1 MITLCPFYDDDYAV
15 ILLCR
20 TLVFLRSRRPVI
32 VSQLEHIVYDGD
44 DGGNDDDAD
53 EIVMT
58 IMLCQTLVFLNAGR

>member
-1 MITLCPFYDDDYAV
+1 M
-15 ILLCR
+15 
-20 TLVFLRSRRPVI
+20 I

-58 IMLCQTLVFLNAGR
+58 MTMLCLTLVFLRRPVIVSQPF

>member
-15 ILLCR
+15 ILFCR

-32 VSQLEHIVYDGD
+32 VSQLEHLVYDGD
-44 DGGNDDDAD
+44 GGGNDDDAD

-58 IMLCQTLVFLNAGR
+58 MTMLC

>member
-58 IMLCQTLVFLNAGR
+58 IMLCPTPVLL

>member
-44 DGGNDDDAD
+44 GGGNDDDAD
-53 EIVMT
+53 EIVMA
-58 IMLCQTLVFLNAGR
+58 IMLCLTLVFLNAGR